1 MTAPSQ
7 AAQALRAVADQIET
21 ASDPHELLRLAAL
34 AVWRLN
40 EVVNT
45 QEQTAP
51 AKSDDRQT

>member
-1 MTAPSQ
+1 MTASSQ
-7 AAQALRAVADQIET
+7 AAQSLRAVADQLEA

-45 QEQTAP
+45 QEQTPP